1 VQGMRSATA
10 CHCIP
15 SWPTCYR
22 FGGVSNALLKK
33 KLTNKKKNLSLA
45 KSYSSWEEAEQ
56 QEDGGMMKY
65 G

>member
-1 VQGMRSATA
+1 MRSATA

-45 KSYSSWEEAEQ
+45 KKVTAH
-56 QEDGGMMKY
+56 GKKRNKKKMVG
-65 G
+65 